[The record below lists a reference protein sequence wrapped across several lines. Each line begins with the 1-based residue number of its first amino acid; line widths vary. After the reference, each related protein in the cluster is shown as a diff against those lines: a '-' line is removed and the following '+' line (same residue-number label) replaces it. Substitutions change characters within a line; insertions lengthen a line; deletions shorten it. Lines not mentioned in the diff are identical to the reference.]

1 MEGVGYVLVHVFLRQ
16 LVDDAWSF
24 IASSR
29 ILELGDDGD
38 LLLDLRLLRDLIL
51 QMFEVDTVVTMI
63 NDDDV
68 SVPRLD
74 IDHIDGCVHELMLQ
88 FGESESPIET
98 ILILLIDDDVVDK
111 VLPELAP

>member
-24 IASSR
+24 VASSR

-51 QMFEVDTVVTMI
+51 QMFEVDTVVTI
-63 NDDDV
+63 FIPHYI
-68 SVPRLD
+68 PRLD
-74 IDHIDGCVHELMLQ
+74 IDHIDGGVHELMLQ
-88 FGESESPIET
+88 FGEPESSIET

-111 VLPELAP
+111 VLPKLAP